1 MPPSNEPALRDA
13 LVRTLCELIAIPS
26 TTPPGDTAAI
36 MRYAQQR
43 LTTVGYDTH
52 LESRRPGVHNVVARL
67 GSGSP
72 SLVFN
77 AHADTVE
84 PGERTRWK
92 TDPFVGAATAASVH
106 GLGACNCKGS
116 MAVQLWLADE
126 VVRRGGPQKG
136 EIVFTFVGDEEAFG
150 SDGTKYLRDQGLIKP
165 DMLVVGAPTRNQLIT
180 EERGVFQA
188 RIAASGRAAHA
199 GEPQHG
205 DNAILRMT
213 RIITALEGT
222 LARAVMSRA
231 RDGTHSTFNIGTISG
246 GTTANVVPSRCTVE
260 VDRRLVPGETVDAAF
275 AELRTA
281 IASAGEPEN
290 LWSLE
295 LVTGNNGFSARR
307 DSALVGAFSAA
318 YATRHGQ
325 QPKFIIPIG
334 ASDAR
339 FFADDRVE
347 ILVTGPGDGREGHAA
362 NESMAIRDL
371 IDAAHIHLGAV
382 ERLLPLA
389 KG

>member
-1 MPPSNEPALRDA
+1 MPPANEPALRDT

-26 TTPPGDTAAI
+26 TTPPGDTSAI

-43 LTTVGYDTH
+43 LTTAGYETH
-52 LESRRPGVHNVVARL
+52 IESRRVGVHNVVARL
-67 GSGSP
+67 GSGRP

-84 PGERTRWK
+84 PGDRSRWR
-92 TDPFVGAATAASVH
+92 TDPLKGTVTGDLVH

-126 VVRRGGPQKG
+126 IARRGGPKRG
-136 EIVFTFVGDEEAFG
+136 EVVFTFVGDEEAFG
-150 SDGTKYLRDQGLIKP
+150 NDGTKYLRDNGMIKP
-165 DMLVVGAPTRNQLIT
+165 DLLVVGAPTRNHLIT

-188 RIAASGRAAHA
+188 RIAAQGRAAHA

-205 DNAILRMT
+205 DNAVLRMM
-213 RIITALEGT
+213 RIIAALERN
-222 LARAVMSRA
+222 LAPAVAGRA
-231 RDGTHSTFNIGTISG
+231 RGEMHSTFNIGTISG

-260 VDRRLVPGETVDAAF
+260 VDRRLIPGETVNDAF
-275 AELRTA
+275 GELRA
-281 IASAGEPEN
+281 AVAAADEPEGA
-290 LWSLE
+290 WTVE
-295 LVTGNNGFSARR
+295 LITGTNGFAARR
-307 DSALVGAFSAA
+307 ESSLVAAFSAA
-318 YATRHGQ
+318 YSTRHGN
-325 QPKFIIPIG
+325 PPRFVIPVG

-339 FFADDRVE
+339 FFADDKIE

-362 NESMAIRDL
+362 NESVAIRDL
-371 IDAAHIHLGAV
+371 VDAAHIHLGAV

-389 KG
+389 KT